1 MGKTMKKIII
11 TALLAVTLAG
21 QAQTKCH
28 IEGEL
33 RDTTQ
38 GRTVIICPANVDLR
52 VSDNYITAKADAQGR
67 FSCDVE
73 TDKMGLYNVFLH
85 EQWEHGSWRNENFSN
100 PRSGLAVEAWQALHR
115 LRCSHGGR

>member
-1 MGKTMKKIII
+1 MKKIII
-11 TALLAVTLAG
+11 TALLVLVTLAG
-21 QAQTKCH
+21 QAQIKCH

-38 GRTVIICPANVDLR
+38 GTSVVICPANVDLR

-85 EQWEHGSWRNENFSN
+85 EQWEHGSWKNENF
-100 PRSGLAVEAWQALHR
+100 LVENGATVKL
-115 LRCSHGGR
+115 CFDDNT